1 MRISYSAS
9 RRFLVCGRRFNGKRV
24 SVEVTTSLVAPA
36 TLNTEISYHVKKERK
51 KKVNGVGSRRSSK
64 LHSGMY
70 MEEGRGR
77 EYFMEIRSPRAD
89 IAEFTNELCKEN
101 Q

>member
-1 MRISYSAS
+1 
-9 RRFLVCGRRFNGKRV
+9 
-24 SVEVTTSLVAPA
+24 VEVTLVAPA
-36 TLNTEISYHVKKERK
+36 TLTTEISYHVKKERN
-51 KKVNGVGSRRSSK
+51 KKVNRVGSRRSSK

-77 EYFMEIRSPRAD
+77 GYFMGIRSPRAD
-89 IAEFTNELCKEN
+89 MAEFTNELCKEN